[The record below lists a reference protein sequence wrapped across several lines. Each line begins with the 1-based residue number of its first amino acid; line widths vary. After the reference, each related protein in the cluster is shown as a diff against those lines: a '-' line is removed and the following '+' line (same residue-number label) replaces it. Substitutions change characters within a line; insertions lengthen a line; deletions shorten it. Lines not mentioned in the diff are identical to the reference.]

1 MKKIIATISFIV
13 LIICFIFVGNKMA
26 DILEENPTYN
36 GAGKIIVKETK
47 KDTKAMNSVSA
58 IVFDYRGYDTL
69 GESIVLFTAVCGTTT
84 VLRKNNKEENKYG
97 K

>member
-47 KDTKAMNSVSA
+47 
-58 IVFDYRGYDTL
+58 RTL
-69 GESIVLFTAVCGTTT
+69 KL
-84 VLRKNNKEENKYG
+84 
-97 K
+97 